1 MPGSGRGAAYAEDV
15 SSTLENTNQWLKD
28 IRENEKLKKKEAQ
41 QKANAWNSMLE
52 ENPDVW
58 NIDFEKV
65 REKAEVYNNYVIGLK
80 EQGYDPYNLPPS
92 EMKELNKLQSELVR
106 ETNAAKANKEW
117 WDKNTFNI
125 NEDAGKTWDQGHATE
140 WFKQYADPNL
150 SPVERAKMRQE
161 GNPYLKNVDLV
172 DIVSDLTNKM
182 EEQKLTQGGYDITQ
196 KTEEDFKNLVSIY
209 FADQAGMDDYE
220 ALMGSGKYKT
230 EDDLINE
237 AVSIFNSLY
246 QPSKVKRG
254 GSGGGGSGSGGTKK
268 EPDVLITGQS
278 KETDPKWD
286 QSYSVNKIALGK
298 TKPVYVY
305 DVNGNPVMNFVPADG
320 FYLKPGGAV
329 AAVGYGTIEE
339 VQLDGTKLAKQ
350 IQVEIDYNKNKGNF
364 DAQGYPNIFDE
375 FRTRTSSTSS
385 ATGKTFT
392 GVPQGGF

>member
-1 MPGSGRGAAYAEDV
+1 MGVPSAAIVYTGESGNMPGSGRGAAYAEDV

-196 KTEEDFKNLVSIY
+196 KTEEDFKN
-209 FADQAGMDDYE
+209 
-220 ALMGSGKYKT
+220 
-230 EDDLINE
+230 
-237 AVSIFNSLY
+237 
-246 QPSKVKRG
+246 RR
-254 GSGGGGSGSGGTKK
+254 
-268 EPDVLITGQS
+268 
-278 KETDPKWD
+278 
-286 QSYSVNKIALGK
+286 
-298 TKPVYVY
+298 
-305 DVNGNPVMNFVPADG
+305 
-320 FYLKPGGAV
+320 FY
-329 AAVGYGTIEE
+329 I
-339 VQLDGTKLAKQ
+339 
-350 IQVEIDYNKNKGNF
+350 
-364 DAQGYPNIFDE
+364 
-375 FRTRTSSTSS
+375 
-385 ATGKTFT
+385 
-392 GVPQGGF
+392 